1 MKYTTGATSTIYPSK
16 YYNISGTTPTK
27 HIYAG
32 DQLIA
37 TIKGTGTAAKV
48 YPVSTDHLTGSNV
61 VTNNSGAVEEL
72 MDYYP
77 YGDIRLDE
85 KAGTFSEQRKFAG
98 HEYDA
103 NTGLS
108 YMNARYYN
116 GKIGRFVSQDP
127 AYLAVGNAAQLKS
140 VIGMDTIQYLSDPQA
155 LNSYAY
161 ARNNPL
167 RYTDPTGEFFGQFGI
182 DMSNSQR
189 SIAQS
194 FYNLAGYLNNQGIV
208 GQMLGARELGIASN
222 IAGGVA
228 DNVANIVDPRQGA
241 GSRLFAVGMAA
252 LDVGSGGEGSAAKKL
267 TSNELGK
274 IGERLLE
281 KIVGSGKVHSY
292 HMVEGV
298 GKRFID
304 RETETALHEAKYGYI
319 TATTKILE
327 QSYKDSIIQAETGKE
342 AVWHLFKGG
351 SENAINALKDKGIK
365 VIDYTK

>member
-1 MKYTTGATSTIYPSK
+1 MFDIF
-16 YYNISGTTPTK
+16 
-27 HIYAG
+27 AG
-32 DQLIA
+32 DTLIA
-37 TIKGTGTAAKV
+37 TIKGTSASAAV
-48 YPVSTDHLTGSNV
+48 YPISTDHLTGSNV
-61 VTNNSGAVEEL
+61 VTNSSGTIEEL

-85 KAGTFSEQRKFAG
+85 KTGTFSEQRKFAG
-98 HEYDA
+98 HECDTD
-103 NTGLS
+103 TGLS

-116 GKIGRFVSQDP
+116 GKMGRFVSQDP
-127 AYLAVGNAAQLKS
+127 AYLAVGNATRLKS
-140 VIGMDTIQYLSDPQA
+140 ITEMDIYQYLSDPQA
-155 LNSYAY
+155 LNSYSY

-167 RYTDPTGEFFGQFGI
+167 QYIDPTGEFFGSFGV

-194 FYNLAGYLNNQGIV
+194 FYNLAGYLNNQAIT
-208 GQMLGARELGIASN
+208 GQLLGFRELGMASN
-222 IAGGVA
+222 IAGDVA
-228 DNVANIVDPRQGA
+228 SNVANIVDPRQGA
-241 GSRLFAVGMAA
+241 GTRLFAVGMAA